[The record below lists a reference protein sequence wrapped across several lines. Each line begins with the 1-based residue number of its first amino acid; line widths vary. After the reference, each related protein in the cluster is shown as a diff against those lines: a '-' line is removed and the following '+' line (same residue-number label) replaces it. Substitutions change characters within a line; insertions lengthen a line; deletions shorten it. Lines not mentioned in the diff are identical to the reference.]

1 MRNTQGI
8 KKSYLRRK
16 LLAVMFRL
24 APYWKHDK
32 SYLSIVFYLKMGNR
46 LHWKNPSTF
55 NEKLQLLKLYD
66 RNPDYTR
73 LVDKATVK
81 DYVAD
86 KIGNEYVIRTI
97 GLCDSLE
104 EIDFNRLPD
113 KFVLKTT
120 HGGGGGGVVVCKDKG
135 LFDIEDARKK
145 LRKSLD
151 SDIYTFYREWPYK
164 DVPKKIIAEEYVE
177 SEDGDLRD
185 YKFFCFNGEPKFL
198 KVDFGRFIEHHANY
212 YDLEWNLLPFEET
225 DVPRNPEHEEIKPDN
240 FENMVEFARKL
251 SQGHKFLRVDLYNVK
266 GYIYFGELT
275 FYPASGL
282 GKFNPPDW
290 DRKLGDML
298 RLNAK

>member
-16 LLAVMFRL
+16 LLAVMVRL

-46 LHWKNPSTF
+46 LYWKNPLTF
-55 NEKLQLLKLYD
+55 NEKIQWLKLYD
-66 RNPDYTR
+66 RNPNYTR
-73 LVDKATVK
+73 LVDKAAVK
-81 DYVAD
+81 DYVAN
-86 KIGNEYVIRTI
+86 KIGKEYVIRTI
-97 GLCDSLE
+97 GLYDAPE
-104 EIDFNRLPD
+104 EIDFDSLPD
-113 KFVLKTT
+113 RFVLKTT
-120 HGGGGGGVVVCKDKG
+120 HGGGGGGVVVCKDKSR
-135 LFDIEDARKK
+135 FDIEDARKK
-145 LRKSLD
+145 LKKSLD
-151 SDIYTFYREWPYK
+151 SDIYTFYREWPYRN
-164 DVPKKIIAEEYVE
+164 VPKKIIAEEYVE

-240 FENMVEFARKL
+240 FGKMIELARKL
-251 SQGHKFLRVDLYNVK
+251 SQGHKFLRVDLYSVK
-266 GYIYFGELT
+266 GNIYFGELT

-282 GKFNPPDW
+282 GTFNPQEWDW
-290 DRKLGDML
+290 KLGDMIQ
-298 RLNAK
+298 LN